1 MIQSTSSTRF
11 RLSFSVVVCV
21 LLLVAHRI
29 SELPSVT
36 SFHLPIQNNA
46 ASSFGSNTIEA
57 INKNDSRLYAKR
69 PENQKR
75 NKKNLETVI
84 DGVTIPANLKRK
96 VLAKRPPLGH
106 VIPEETRTPG
116 CESIVVVYRSCFDF
130 VFLIYNFQLQII
142 LITKIAFFSFSSN

>member
-1 MIQSTSSTRF
+1 MMQSASPTRC
-11 RLSFSVVVCV
+11 RLSFSVVCV

-36 SFHLPIQNNA
+36 SFHLPIQNNVV
-46 ASSFGSNTIEA
+46 SSFGSNMIEA
-57 INKNDSRLYAKR
+57 INKNDSRLFAKR

-106 VIPEETRTPG
+106 VIPEETRTAG

-130 VFLIYNFQLQII
+130 VFFIYNFQLQII

>member
-1 MIQSTSSTRF
+1 VG
-11 RLSFSVVVCV
+11 L

-46 ASSFGSNTIEA
+46 ASSFGRSNKIEA
-57 INKNDSRLYAKR
+57 INKNDSRLFAKR

-75 NKKNLETVI
+75 NKKNIETVV
-84 DGVTIPANLKRK
+84 DGVPIPANLKRK

-106 VIPEETRTPG
+106 VIPEDTRTPG

-130 VFLIYNFQLQII
+130 DF
-142 LITKIAFFSFSSN
+142 

>member
-1 MIQSTSSTRF
+1 MMQSTSPTRF
-11 RLSFSVVVCV
+11 RLVFSVMGL

-46 ASSFGSNTIEA
+46 ASSFGRSNKIEA
-57 INKNDSRLYAKR
+57 INKNDSRLFAKR

-75 NKKNLETVI
+75 NKKNIETVV
-84 DGVTIPANLKRK
+84 DGVPIPANLKRK

-106 VIPEETRTPG
+106 VIPEDTRTPG
-116 CESIVVVYRSCFDF
+116 CESIVVVYRSCLDFDF
-130 VFLIYNFQLQII
+130 
-142 LITKIAFFSFSSN
+142 

>member
-1 MIQSTSSTRF
+1 MMQSTSPTRF
-11 RLSFSVVVCV
+11 RLSFSVVCV

-29 SELPSVT
+29 LELPSVA

-46 ASSFGSNTIEA
+46 ASSFGNNMIEA

-106 VIPEETRTPG
+106 VIPEETRTAG
-116 CESIVVVYRSCFDF
+116 CESIVVVYRSCFHF
-130 VFLIYNFQLQII
+130 VFLIYTFQLQII
-142 LITKIAFFSFSSN
+142 LITKITFFSFSSN